1 VKRIAQKN
9 FKKPAFGSAGKSFR
23 KPSSFGKSTG
33 NRSSSSRSTESRPFA
48 RSNNGEET
56 SSYGGWE
63 RSDRP
68 QKSFRKSPSFGSRSS
83 EFSERGSRDFENRS
97 GAPRNFDRDRSSFG
111 QDRPSFNRER
121 SSFGQDRPSYGR
133 DRSSFSKNYNETTDF
148 QDRRSA
154 RSSSSDRYEDSR
166 FSEEESAWLGETR
179 DYESAPRKNQRE
191 KPSSTFV
198 RSGAPRTNKDRTG
211 FAPRRGAPKKYDVAT
226 SFKEIEVPATVEK
239 SGSKKKTAEKT
250 GELLFGAH
258 SIIEALKAKR
268 RKLISVYTTQPTPR
282 AWERVQPYL
291 PKSVPNIQ
299 YVNTNILSSMAEGGK
314 HMGIVAWFAPFP
326 YRSKMFDPS
335 THPLIV
341 ILDGVQDVQNL
352 GAILR
357 SAHCVGFN
365 GVVLNTSHAAPL
377 TGGAHK
383 ASAGLAEHMDIHLA
397 TSSRNA
403 VIEAKKAGYNLYL
416 AVVNGGENAINVEYT
431 GPACLIIGSEEMG
444 IAADLRNEGT
454 KISLPQKTED
464 ISFNASVAAGIL
476 MFVMQQ
482 KLK

>member
-1 VKRIAQKN
+1 MKRIAQKN
-9 FKKPAFGSAGKSFR
+9 FKKPAFGSASKSFR
-23 KPSSFGKSTG
+23 KPSSSAKPSG
-33 NRSSSSRSTESRPFA
+33 NKSSSSRSTESRPFA
-48 RSNNGEET
+48 RSNGDEET
-56 SSYGGWE
+56 SSY
-63 RSDRP
+63 
-68 QKSFRKSPSFGSRSS
+68 KSFRKPSSFGSSRS
-83 EFSERGSRDFENRS
+83 EFSERGSRDSENRS
-97 GAPRNFDRDRSSFG
+97 GAPRHFDRDRPSFGRDRSSFG

-121 SSFGQDRPSYGR
+121 SSFGQDRPSFGR
-133 DRSSFSKNYNETTDF
+133 ERSSFGKTYSESSDF
-148 QDRRSA
+148 QDRRPA
-154 RSSSSDRYEDSR
+154 RPFDEER
-166 FSEEESAWLGETR
+166 FENTRFTEEESAWLGEVR
-179 DYESAPRKNQRE
+179 DNEDEPRKNQRE
-191 KPSSTFV
+191 RPSSTFV
-198 RSGAPRTNKDRTG
+198 RTGAPRGNKDRTG
-211 FAPRRGAPKKYDVAT
+211 FAARRGAPKKFDVAT
-226 SFKEIEVPATVEK
+226 SFKDIQTPISSEK
-239 SGSKKKTAEKT
+239 SGSKKKSNEKT

-268 RKLISVYTTQPTPR
+268 RKLVSVYTTQPTPR
-282 AWERVQPYL
+282 SWERVQPYL

-326 YRSKMFDPS
+326 YRSKMFEPA

-365 GVVLNTSHAAPL
+365 GVVLNTTHAAPL

-403 VIEAKKAGYNLYL
+403 MIEAKKAGYNLYL
-416 AVVNGGENAINVEYT
+416 AVVNGGENAMNVEYT
-431 GPACLIIGSEEMG
+431 GPACLVIGSEETG

-482 KLK
+482 KMK